1 MGAGTVTLDV
11 SALPS
16 GYYYL
21 VVEEGGQRAACPF
34 VVARN

>member
-11 SALPS
+11 SDLPS

-21 VVEEGGQRAACPF
+21 VVRQGAQRVACPF
-34 VVARN
+34 VVTR